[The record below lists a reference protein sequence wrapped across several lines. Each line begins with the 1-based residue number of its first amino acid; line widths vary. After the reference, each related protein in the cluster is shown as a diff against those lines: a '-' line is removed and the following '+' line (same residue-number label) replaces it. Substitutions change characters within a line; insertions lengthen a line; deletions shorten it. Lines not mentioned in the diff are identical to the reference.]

1 MTKIHFKNINK
12 HVEDVGVEHILYFE
26 SQGALGVV
34 VKHDKKNIR
43 GHWKG
48 SIFLLLRQQGSPKRT
63 LIMAGVPFRLTK
75 DIRDA
80 RKVNF
85 SSIGKD

>member
-1 MTKIHFKNINK
+1 
-12 HVEDVGVEHILYFE
+12 
-26 SQGALGVV
+26 

-48 SIFLLLRQQGSPKRT
+48 PKFLLLGQQGSPKRA
-63 LIMAGVPFRLTK
+63 LIMAGVPCRLPK

-85 SSIGKD
+85 SSIGKY